1 MHGDMELKM
10 LVHGLRAL
18 GEFARAAPVD
28 AVGFARVAG
37 LRADRAAAL
46 LTVYEQSGYAVK
58 VPHGALHVPTR
69 LTLELFADANP
80 LGALAACAIEPVA
93 ILAAETGAA
102 ATLSIRR
109 GGGTLCCTASQAL
122 AAPHLRVGGG
132 QGLHD
137 GTIGLLQL
145 ACARSLADDPGGCS
159 IVRGGEGIDR
169 AMAAQGTV
177 AVPVVTDQNDVAVL
191 AVHTDSAAARA
202 GELLQAMRRTARVIV
217 RAQRETLAAASGAP
231 PSLLSLAT
239 FH

>member
-1 MHGDMELKM
+1 MHEIMELKM

-28 AVGFARVAG
+28 AVGFARAAG
-37 LRADRAAAL
+37 LGADRAATL
-46 LTVYEQSGYAVK
+46 LNVYEQTGYALK
-58 VPHGALHVPTR
+58 VPHGPLHVPTR

-93 ILAAETGAA
+93 TLAAETGAA

-109 GGGTLCCTASQAL
+109 DGRTLCCTASQAL
-122 AAPHLRVGGG
+122 AEPHLRVGGG

-145 ACARSLADDPGGCS
+145 ACARSLAEDPGGFS
-159 IVRGGEGIDR
+159 IVRAGEGIDQT
-169 AMAAQGTV
+169 MAAHGTV

-191 AVHTDSAAARA
+191 AVHADSAAARA
-202 GELLQAMRRTARVIV
+202 GDLLPAMRRTARLIV
-217 RAQRETLAAASGAP
+217 RAQRETLAAVSGAP